1 MSDIEISELKTD
13 LSDKFSHL
21 CSICRQPGLFISEH
35 FDKLRNNIDCDAEI
49 ALNILDHDQDQ
60 CAALNET
67 RSKWIEFLN
76 HLEQAAISQL
86 PRQPQRDPDVEFASV
101 KEKIEQFQPRTDHSG
116 MLNFH
121 LPSRHHF
128 PILIADEAEYAQ
140 IVMEIID
147 ETAKVI
153 RELLFNQTIFYQSSS
168 LCHKLGTLF
177 YLPTAY
183 VGADEINYLK

>member
-35 FDKLRNNIDCDAEI
+35 FDELRNNIDCDAEI

-76 HLEQAAISQL
+76 HFEQAAISQL
-86 PRQPQRDPDVEFASV
+86 PRQPQRDPAVEFASI
-101 KEKIEQFQPRTDHSG
+101 KERIEQFQPKPDHSG
-116 MLNFH
+116 IRNLHMAS
-121 LPSRHHF
+121 SRYF
-128 PILIADEAEYAQ
+128 PQLKGDEAEYAQ
-140 IVMEIID
+140 IVMAIID
-147 ETAKVI
+147 ETAKI
-153 RELLFNQTIFYQSSS
+153 ERELLADQTIFYKSSS
-168 LCHKLGTLF
+168 LENKLGTLF

-183 VGADEINYLK
+183 VGAHEINQLK